1 MCLEKGELSM
11 RTEEERLT
19 ALEELT
25 REYRPVLQN
34 FSYEL
39 TMVKGLIVT
48 QTEITQEL
56 SRDMRDVKLQS
67 IRIERHLEAM
77 DQRIGT
83 LEGDM
88 RDIKG
93 LLSQILE
100 RLPKSR

>member
-1 MCLEKGELSM
+1 M
-11 RTEEERLT
+11 RTDQERLT
-19 ALEELT
+19 ALEEIT
-25 REYRPVLQN
+25 RDYRPVLQN
-34 FSYEL
+34 FAYEL

-56 SRDMRDVKLQS
+56 GRDMRDVKLQS
-67 IRIERHLEAM
+67 IRIERHLETM

-83 LEGDM
+83 LEQDM
-88 RDIKG
+88 SEVKG